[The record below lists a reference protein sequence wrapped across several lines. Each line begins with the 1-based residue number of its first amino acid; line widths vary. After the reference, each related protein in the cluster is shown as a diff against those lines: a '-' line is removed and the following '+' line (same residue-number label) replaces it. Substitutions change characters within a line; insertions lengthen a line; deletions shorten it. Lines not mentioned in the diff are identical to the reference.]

1 MREEALRTLEMAY
14 DGNQES
20 QNVSK
25 LHPQLCN
32 QNNTDC
38 ALVCVLG
45 ESSALY
51 KRIHHHSHS
60 LKWVVISHFDR

>member
-51 KRIHHHSHS
+51 KRIHSS
-60 LKWVVISHFDR
+60 QPFSEVGCNIPI